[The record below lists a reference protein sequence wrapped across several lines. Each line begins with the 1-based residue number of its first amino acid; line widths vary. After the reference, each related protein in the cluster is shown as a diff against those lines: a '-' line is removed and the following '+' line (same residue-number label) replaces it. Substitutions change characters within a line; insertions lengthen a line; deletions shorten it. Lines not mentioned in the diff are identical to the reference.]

1 MSGEATNNWEVKNS
15 AQMKALSVLIIASMV
30 MALGFITYALLG
42 QPTDTSFFIIN
53 GILPV
58 LIIVQFLFLKPS
70 SIAVIKE
77 GDRLKISNHSL
88 FNRKKSKDL
97 DLNIDDVKG
106 FKVLKARSIVGGK
119 LVIEY
124 SKDNTLSSVSLN
136 LRNFTFPR
144 RKKLLKLMSDTF
156 Q

>member
-1 MSGEATNNWEVKNS
+1 MSAEVNNNWEVKNS
-15 AQMKALSVLIIASMV
+15 VQMKALGILVIASFV
-30 MALGFITYALLG
+30 MALGFLTYGLLG
-42 QPTDTSFFIIN
+42 HPTDTAFFIIN

-70 SIAVIKE
+70 SITVIKE

-88 FNRKKSKDL
+88 FSRKKSKDL
-97 DLNIDDVKG
+97 DLNIADVKG
-106 FKVLKARSIVGGK
+106 FRVLKARSIVGGK

-124 SKDNTLSSVSLN
+124 SKDNKLSSVSIN

-144 RKKLLKLMSDTF
+144 RNKLLQLMSDTF

>member
-1 MSGEATNNWEVKNS
+1 MPKDVTTNWEVKNS
-15 AQMKALSVLIIASMV
+15 VQMKALSILVLCAVVI
-30 MALGFITYALLG
+30 ALGSLTYGLLG
-42 QPTDTSFFIIN
+42 QPKDTWFFIIN

-70 SIAVIKE
+70 SITVIKE

-97 DLNIDDVKG
+97 DLNIAAVKG

-124 SKDNTLSSVSLN
+124 SKDNELSSVSIN

-144 RKKLLKLMSDTF
+144 RNKLLQLMSDTF

>member
-1 MSGEATNNWEVKNS
+1 MPKDVTTNWEVKNNV
-15 AQMKALSVLIIASMV
+15 QMKALSILVIASLV
-30 MALGFITYALLG
+30 MALGFLTYALLG
-42 QPTDTSFFIIN
+42 HPTDTSFFIIN

-70 SIAVIKE
+70 SITVTKE
-77 GDRLKISNHSL
+77 GHRLKISNHSL

-144 RKKLLKLMSDTF
+144 RNKLLQLMSDTF